1 MAVGGAGENDVLTAS
16 RVQEIGFARGGGGV
30 EGRDLLGSHRAGKV
44 VQRHH
49 WR

>member
-1 MAVGGAGENDVLTAS
+1 MAVGGAGENDMLTAS
-16 RVQEIGFARGGGGV
+16 RVQEVGFARGGGGA
-30 EGRDLLGSHRAGKV
+30 EGRDLLGSHCAGKV